1 MFNYILP
8 SFLRSFIPSFPFHC
22 IPYSNDREQEG
33 PIGLIMAPAREL
45 AFQIFNEAKK
55 FSKALGI
62 RVACIYGEYIC
73 TCVRNIF
80 HQVIIDLLTLFN
92 FSSIFV
98 CNWTSV
104 LLVTRIFG
112 PIDLSSYHL
121 LPSLTIPVLISLCS
135 CSGGAGVADQ
145 IADLKRGAEIVVC
158 TPGRMIDILCMQAGK
173 LVNLRRVTMV
183 VLDEADRYVTLISVD
198 ILYLTVL
205 CGVVVWLLRLH
216 ILRT

>member
-1 MFNYILP
+1 M
-8 SFLRSFIPSFPFHC
+8 
-22 IPYSNDREQEG
+22 
-33 PIGLIMAPAREL
+33 
-45 AFQIFNEAKK
+45 
-55 FSKALGI
+55 
-62 RVACIYGEYIC
+62 
-73 TCVRNIF
+73 
-80 HQVIIDLLTLFN
+80 
-92 FSSIFV
+92 
-98 CNWTSV
+98 
-104 LLVTRIFG
+104 VTRISG
-112 PIDLSSYHL
+112 RIDLSSYHL

-198 ILYLTVL
+198 ILYLAVL
-205 CGVVVWLLRLH
+205 CGVVVWLVRLH